1 MSNSENRSIA
11 ATEEKLAKA
20 RRRQKEA
27 AESASV
33 TGSWQAFREA
43 DAEVLKFERE
53 LSAAKGEQYAE
64 PIDFP
69 VKWDVGAP
77 LPHLMTNGHHTL
89 LAFYLR
95 VPNPGWDGRSV
106 KIVSPNSGE
115 IESLA
120 IVEFFHCR
128 SVRFGGPNDEVH
140 HGHPLYGRGLDAY
153 TAQVVRN
160 SLWLAELEK
169 INSVHRGYKS
179 EYWRMVNHFI
189 LWFHDETFECLAESF
204 KVETRQCSMKELL
217 VEVSERLV
225 F

>member
-1 MSNSENRSIA
+1 MTRSENDETI
-11 ATEEKLAKA
+11 ATERKLANA
-20 RRRQKEA
+20 RQRLKEA
-27 AESASV
+27 AEAVSV
-33 TGSWQAFREA
+33 TGNWQAFREV

-53 LSAAKGEQYAE
+53 LAAAKGEEYAE

-77 LPHLMTNGHHTL
+77 LPHLLTNGHHTL
-89 LAFYLR
+89 LAFYLD
-95 VPNPGWDGRSV
+95 VPNPNWDGKTV

-115 IESLA
+115 TESLA

-160 SLWLAELEK
+160 SRWLAELQR
-169 INSVHRGYKS
+169 INSAHRGYKPD
-179 EYWRMVNHFI
+179 YWRLVKHFI

-204 KVETRQCSMKELL
+204 KVETRHCSMKELL
-217 VEVSERLV
+217 LESSQRLV
-225 F
+225 M